1 MQMAILLQ
9 YIVTLL
15 MQHYNLRGNCMKITK
30 KKRYEKPKVTI
41 KKFEIL
47 DIISSSGTVGNTIYI
62 GGHEYRY

>member
-1 MQMAILLQ
+1 
-9 YIVTLL
+9 